1 MIHNIRYRVFVY
13 EHEDLDLITQALLNI
28 LPNAEIEAEE
38 VEGLLEEPMVILS
51 GIISKKRHTKEF
63 LNNLLAIDKEQLTKL
78 HNDLDKKMDEK
89 GNLFLRF
96 SKDFKASED
105 LNDDSEDND
114 KDLNS
119 TKDDKDL
126 KQDLSQWK
134 ILDGGDS
141 IHLKVK
147 VAAYPAKKEVALKK
161 LEEVFSNLG
170 K

>member
-96 SKDFKASED
+96 SKDFKPSEN
-105 LNDDSEDND
+105 LNNDSNSEDN
-114 KDLNS
+114 NN
-119 TKDDKDL
+119 DL